1 MSIARAAPVPPAAPN
16 LYAYAR
22 PMRTA
27 RAPMHIAFQ
36 VIQIVLAIVLIGAI
50 LLQTRGSGFSA
61 FGSAD
66 SSIYRTRR
74 GFERT
79 LFQFTIVLAVFWVL
93 VSIGTAL
100 TF

>member
-1 MSIARAAPVPPAAPN
+1 
-16 LYAYAR
+16 
-22 PMRTA
+22 
-27 RAPMHIAFQ
+27 MHLAFQ
-36 VIQIVLAIVLIGAI
+36 IVQMLLSIVLIGAI

-79 LFQFTIVLAVFWVL
+79 LFQFTIVLAVCWVL
-93 VSIGTAL
+93 VSIGAAM

>member
-1 MSIARAAPVPPAAPN
+1 MTRSAARRVPT
-16 LYAYAR
+16 
-22 PMRTA
+22 TA
-27 RAPMHIAFQ
+27 WCTMALVSGWSSFRRRA
-36 VIQIVLAIVLIGAI
+36 VTGY
-50 LLQTRGSGFSA
+50 SGFSA
-61 FGSAD
+61 FGSSD

-79 LFQFTIVLAVFWVL
+79 LFQFTIVLAVCWVL

>member
-1 MSIARAAPVPPAAPN
+1 MHVAFVIVQILLAVILIAV
-16 LYAYAR
+16 
-22 PMRTA
+22 
-27 RAPMHIAFQ
+27 
-36 VIQIVLAIVLIGAI
+36 I

-61 FGSAD
+61 FGSSD
-66 SSIYRTRR
+66 SSIYHTRR

>member
-1 MSIARAAPVPPAAPN
+1 
-16 LYAYAR
+16 
-22 PMRTA
+22 
-27 RAPMHIAFQ
+27 MHIAFQ
-36 VIQIVLAIVLIGAI
+36 VVQILLAIVLIGAVQ
-50 LLQTRGSGFSA
+50 LQTRGSGFSS
-61 FGSAD
+61 FGSSD

-79 LFQFTIVLAVFWVL
+79 LFQFTIILAVFWVL

>member
-1 MSIARAAPVPPAAPN
+1 
-16 LYAYAR
+16 
-22 PMRTA
+22 
-27 RAPMHIAFQ
+27 MHVAFQ
-36 VIQIVLAIVLIGAI
+36 IVQIILAVVLIGAI

-79 LFQFTIVLAVFWVL
+79 LFQFTILLGVLWVL
-93 VSIGTAL
+93 VSVGTAL

>member
-1 MSIARAAPVPPAAPN
+1 
-16 LYAYAR
+16 
-22 PMRTA
+22 
-27 RAPMHIAFQ
+27 MHVAFTI
-36 VIQIVLAIVLIGAI
+36 IQIVVAIVLIGVL
-50 LLQTRGSGFSA
+50 LLQGRGQGFSA
-61 FGSAD
+61 SFGSSD

-79 LFQFTIVLAVFWVL
+79 LFQFTIGLAVLWVL

>member
-1 MSIARAAPVPPAAPN
+1 
-16 LYAYAR
+16 
-22 PMRTA
+22 
-27 RAPMHIAFQ
+27 MHSAFL
-36 VIQIVLAIVLIGAI
+36 IVQMLLAIVLIVAI

-79 LFQFTIVLAVFWVL
+79 LFQFTIVLAVLWVL
-93 VSIGTAL
+93 VSIGSAL

>member
-1 MSIARAAPVPPAAPN
+1 
-16 LYAYAR
+16 
-22 PMRTA
+22 
-27 RAPMHIAFQ
+27 MHIAFQ
-36 VIQIVLAIVLIGAI
+36 IVQMVLAIVLIGVI

-79 LFQFTIVLAVFWVL
+79 LFQFTIVIAVAWVL
-93 VSIGTAL
+93 VSIGAAM

>member
-1 MSIARAAPVPPAAPN
+1 MI
-16 LYAYAR
+16 
-22 PMRTA
+22 
-27 RAPMHIAFQ
+27 
-36 VIQIVLAIVLIGAI
+36 LAIVLIGAI

-79 LFQFTIVLAVFWVL
+79 LFQFTIVVAVFWVL
-93 VSIGTAL
+93 VSIGATL

>member
-1 MSIARAAPVPPAAPN
+1 
-16 LYAYAR
+16 
-22 PMRTA
+22 
-27 RAPMHIAFQ
+27 MHTAFQ
-36 VIQIVLAIVLIGAI
+36 IVQLILAIVLTAAV

-61 FGSAD
+61 FGSSD

-79 LFQFTIVLAVFWVL
+79 LFQFTIVLGVAWVL

>member
-1 MSIARAAPVPPAAPN
+1 MLAELLYSPRHTMHAAILIVQVP
-16 LYAYAR
+16 
-22 PMRTA
+22 
-27 RAPMHIAFQ
+27 
-36 VIQIVLAIVLIGAI
+36 LAIVLIAAV
-50 LLQTRGSGFSA
+50 LLQARGSGFSA
-61 FGSAD
+61 FGSSD

-79 LFQFTIVLAVFWVL
+79 LFQFTILLSVLWVL